1 MGVSAKI
8 CGLNT
13 LESVA
18 AAVSGDAGF
27 IGFVFFPPSPRYV
40 APDKAAALSRAVPP
54 TVTTV
59 GLFVDASDDA
69 IAETLRTVNLDM
81 LQLHGNESPDRVRE
95 LGGRFGLETMKAIKV
110 ESAADVETASEY
122 DESADW
128 LLFDA
133 KAPRDMEGALPGGN
147 AVTFDWRLLRGWSRE
162 RPWMLSGGLD
172 ADNVSEA
179 ASISGAVVVDVSSGV
194 EDRPGNKNP
203 RLIERF
209 LETVGA
215 L

>member
-13 LESVA
+13 LESVI
-18 AAVSGDAGF
+18 AAVSGGAGF
-27 IGFVFFPPSPRYV
+27 VGFVFFPPSPRCV
-40 APDKAAALSRAVPP
+40 TPDEAAALSRAAPP

-59 GLFVDASDDA
+59 GLFVDASDDV
-69 IAETLRTVNLDM
+69 IAETLRTVSLDM
-81 LQLHGNESPDRVRE
+81 LQLHGSESPNRVRE
-95 LGGRFGLETMKAIKV
+95 LGNRFGLETMKAIKV
-110 ESAADVETASEY
+110 ETAADVEAASEY

-133 KAPRDMEGALPGGN
+133 RPPRDMAGALPGGN
-147 AVTFDWRLLRGWSRE
+147 AVSFDWRLLRGWSRE

-179 ASISGAVVVDVSSGV
+179 ASISGAAAVDVSSGV
-194 EDRPGNKNP
+194 EDRPGRKNP

-209 LETVGA
+209 LDTVRA

>member
-13 LESVA
+13 LESVI
-18 AAVSGDAGF
+18 AAVSGGAGF
-27 IGFVFFPPSPRYV
+27 VGFVFFPPSPRCV
-40 APDKAAALSRAVPP
+40 TPDEAAALSRAAPP
-54 TVTTV
+54 AVTTV
-59 GLFVDASDDA
+59 GLFVDASDDV
-69 IAETLRTVNLDM
+69 IAETLRTVSLDM
-81 LQLHGNESPDRVRE
+81 LQLHGSESPNRVRE
-95 LGGRFGLETMKAIKV
+95 LGNRFGLEIMKAVQV
-110 ESAADVETASEY
+110 ETAADVEAASEY

-133 KAPRDMEGALPGGN
+133 RPPRDMVGALPGGN
-147 AVTFDWRLLRGWSRE
+147 AVAFDWRLLRGWSRE

-179 ASISGAVVVDVSSGV
+179 ASISGAAAVDVSSGV
-194 EDRPGNKNP
+194 EDRPGSKNP

-209 LETVGA
+209 LDTVRA

>member
-40 APDKAAALSRAVPP
+40 APDEAAVLSRVVPP

-59 GLFVDASDDA
+59 GLFVDASDDV

-110 ESAADVETASEY
+110 ESAADVEAASEY